1 MDLLGR
7 SVKAQMKDAN
17 RKNAMYT
24 VVMGEDEISQNKAV
38 ITIMDSGDKKEVS
51 LDSIYKRIVEK
62 KV

>member
-17 RKNAMYT
+17 RKNAIYT

-38 ITIMDSGDKKEVS
+38 ITIMDSGDKREVS
-51 LDSIYKRIVEK
+51 LDSIYKRIIEK